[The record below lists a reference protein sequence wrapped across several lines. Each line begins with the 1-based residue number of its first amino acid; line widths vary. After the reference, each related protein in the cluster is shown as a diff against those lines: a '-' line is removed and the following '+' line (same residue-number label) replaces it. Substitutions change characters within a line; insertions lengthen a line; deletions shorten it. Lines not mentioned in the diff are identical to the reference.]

1 MINTPHG
8 AAGRAAPV
16 SHPPARGP
24 SPTGR
29 ARMAGGRLVP
39 GLIQGLLRS
48 AGRAA
53 ALSATLTAML
63 ASSPS
68 AQTQTSRVPDS
79 QAEIQLSF
87 APVVKRAAPAVVNIY
102 ARRMAPRGASP
113 FQGDPFFE
121 RFFQGLMPRGRSVQ
135 NSLGSGVI
143 VSADGLVVSNH
154 HVVGGAEEIRVVLA
168 DRREFD
174 AELLL
179 SDPQSDLA
187 ILRLDEA
194 EDLPFLRTRGS
205 RGLEVGDLV
214 LAIGNPFGVGQ
225 TVTSGIVSALAR
237 TRQGPQGAP
246 GYFIQT
252 DAPIN
257 PGNSGGAL
265 VDMKGRLIGV
275 NTAIVTRSGGSNG
288 IGFAVPAELV
298 SQVVAQ
304 AEAGRST
311 LSRPWAGLGGQS
323 VDGALAEALGLN
335 SPMGLVVSQLHAL
348 SPFAEAGLKRGDVLL
363 SLDNQPVAGPEEFD
377 FRLAALGIGTQTT
390 ARWISDGRRRRAE
403 VTLIAAPDEP
413 PRAPRRL
420 GETTALPGLQ
430 VAQLNPALA
439 EELGTPLGVEGVV
452 VTDPGSLATRV
463 GFRRGDVVLAYNG
476 RPVASPAALAAL
488 ARQRPSSVAVD
499 ILRGG
504 RRGTLRFR
512 L

>member
-1 MINTPHG
+1 MIRP
-8 AAGRAAPV
+8 
-16 SHPPARGP
+16 
-24 SPTGR
+24 
-29 ARMAGGRLVP
+29 L
-39 GLIQGLLRS
+39 
-48 AGRAA
+48 RAA
-53 ALSATLTAML
+53 AAL
-63 ASSPS
+63 ACALWLALPAPAP
-68 AQTQTSRVPDS
+68 AQTARVPDS

-102 ARRMAPRGASP
+102 ARRMAPRRASP

-174 AELLL
+174 AQVLL
-179 SDPQSDLA
+179 SDPESDLA
-187 ILRLDEA
+187 ILRLDGA
-194 EDLPFLRTRGS
+194 ADLPFLRPRPS

-237 TRQGPQGAP
+237 TRAAPQGGV

-265 VDMKGRLIGV
+265 VDMRGRLIGV

-298 SQVVAQ
+298 EQVVAQ
-304 AEAGRST
+304 ARAGRST
-311 LSRPWAGLGGQS
+311 LARPWGGLAGQA
-323 VDGALAEALGLN
+323 VDGALSEALGLET
-335 SPMGLVVSQLHAL
+335 PMGLVVAQLHPA
-348 SPFAEAGLKRGDVLL
+348 SPFAAAGLARGDVLL

-377 FRLAALGIGTQTT
+377 FRLAALGLGAQTT
-390 ARWISDGRRRRAE
+390 ARWLSDGKRRRAE
-403 VTLIAAPDEP
+403 VTLGAAPDEP
-413 PRAPRRL
+413 PRDPRRL
-420 GETTALPGLQ
+420 GRQTALPGLQ
-430 VAQLNPALA
+430 VANLNPALG
-439 EELGTPLGVEGVV
+439 EELGAPLGAEGVV
-452 VTDPGSLATRV
+452 VVDPGPVASRV
-463 GFRRGDVVLAYNG
+463 GFRRGDVLLAFNG
-476 RPVASPAALAAL
+476 EPLDSPGELVRLARERPAAI
-488 ARQRPSSVAVD
+488 AVD
-499 ILRGG
+499 ILRDG